1 MKIIIVGAGGT
12 ARELLQRLGKLW
24 DSVVLVDTDEHHL
37 EAAVGL
43 REFTPIVGDGSSGL
57 VLRRAGLDDADA
69 LVAATFDDD
78 VNLEAARI
86 AREAGLLRVL
96 AVAADPT
103 RLADYRAIQVP
114 AFAPHTLTARRLE
127 AAIDPRRVASTT
139 FADGRAE
146 AIEFVISP
154 DAAVRG
160 KRLRDLHAAS
170 WVVAA
175 VLRGGDLIVPH
186 GETQLEAG
194 DRVTVVGAASDYA
207 ALIKTFT
214 SGESRFP
221 YDFGHRALVAL
232 DGAEDLAGPVAE
244 AVNLVHGSTAESLIV
259 LYPDP
264 EAERDGE
271 RATEMEGLL
280 EQVARIPGIE
290 VELRARTQPRHQALL
305 ELIQE
310 ESVGVVVVP
319 APGGG
324 RLRGRTRVAKLL
336 STYGPGGIPVLVS
349 RGSYPYRRIIVPA
362 RRTVVGETAARA
374 AIDLAQAAGGEVH
387 GVAVVAPAFAGGSAA
402 ALEDARRATAWLREE
417 AAVQGVDVR
426 RHLRRGNPIR
436 VMEEIATEDG
446 LLVIGMPETPVS
458 PWRLGVASQ
467 LVRRAECSVLV
478 VPAER

>member
-1 MKIIIVGAGGT
+1 VKIIIVGAGGT

-259 LYPDP
+259 LYP
-264 EAERDGE
+264 E

>member
-1 MKIIIVGAGGT
+1 VKIIIVGAGGT

-24 DSVVLVDTDEHHL
+24 DSVVLVDTDEMRL
-37 EAAVGL
+37 EAAAGL
-43 REFTPIVGDGSSGL
+43 RDFVPVVGDGSSAL

-86 AREAGLLRVL
+86 AHEAGLLRVL
-96 AVAADPT
+96 AVAADPA
-103 RLADYRAIQVP
+103 RMADYRAIQVP
-114 AFAPHTLTARRLE
+114 AFAPYALAARRLE

-139 FADGRAE
+139 FAEGRAE

-160 KRLRDLHAAS
+160 KRLRDLHAET

-186 GETQLEAG
+186 GETLLEAG

-214 SGESRFP
+214 AGESRFP
-221 YDFGHRALVAL
+221 YDFGHRAAVAL
-232 DGAEDLAGPVAE
+232 DRAEDLAGPIAE

-264 EAERDGE
+264 ESERDGD
-271 RATEMEGLL
+271 RATEIDQLL
-280 EQVARIPGIE
+280 ERVAKIPGIE
-290 VELRARTQPRHQALL
+290 IELRARTRPRHVALL
-305 ELIQE
+305 ELIRE

-324 RLRGRTRVAKLL
+324 RIRGRTRVAKLIN
-336 STYGPGGIPVLVS
+336 TYGPAGIPVLVS
-349 RGSYPYRRIIVPA
+349 RGSHPYRRIIVPA
-362 RRTVVGETAARA
+362 RRTVVGETAGRA
-374 AIDLAQAAGGEVH
+374 AIDLAQVAGGEVH
-387 GVAVVAPAFAGGSAA
+387 GVAVVAPVFAGGSSA

-426 RHLRRGNPIR
+426 RYLRRGNPIR
-436 VMEEIATEDG
+436 VMEEMATGDG
-446 LLVIGMPETPVS
+446 LLVIGMPDLPVS
-458 PWRLGVASQ
+458 PWRLGVASH
-467 LVRRAECSVLV
+467 LVRRADCSVLL